1 MRREFPRVL
10 NGAWSSISYNTY
22 MFQNEEHVV
31 EHVDDAVTLQDYR
44 LLHPMTVELSSASI
58 RDGYLLLPGEMDPM
72 IIYRVPTRQCR
83 LLMSSLL
90 ESLEIN
96 DLDRVCFTAFDHT
109 NVVVT
114 PFGRIKL
121 MGVRIIV
128 LYDDALRAAQRN
140 NYMSALQIFQSFFA
154 GST

>member
-1 MRREFPRVL
+1 
-10 NGAWSSISYNTY
+10 
-22 MFQNEEHVV
+22 MFQNE

-96 DLDRVCFTAFDHT
+96 DLDRCASQHLTIPTWWSPRLVE
-109 NVVVT
+109 
-114 PFGRIKL
+114 
-121 MGVRIIV
+121 
-128 LYDDALRAAQRN
+128 
-140 NYMSALQIFQSFFA
+140 SS
-154 GST
+154 